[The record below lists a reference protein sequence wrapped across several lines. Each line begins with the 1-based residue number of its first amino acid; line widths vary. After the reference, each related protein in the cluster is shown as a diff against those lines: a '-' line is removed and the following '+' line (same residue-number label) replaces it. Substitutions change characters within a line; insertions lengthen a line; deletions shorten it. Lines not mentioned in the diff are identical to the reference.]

1 MRLRL
6 AIIFVILG
14 FGGAAVSAGL
24 NVALAAGDHIALVD
38 IDSAIDAPTASYL
51 NRAIQTAED
60 DGASVVIVT
69 LNTPGGLFDST
80 RDMVE
85 TIFDSS
91 VPIVVYVSPSGARAA
106 SAGTF
111 ITAAAHVA
119 SMAPGTNI
127 GAASPVG
134 IGGEDLPATINKKA
148 REDATAFIRSIA
160 DERGRN
166 ADALE
171 ATVIDAVAYSPAES
185 LESNIIDL
193 IAEDL
198 DDLLAQIDGLTVSL
212 AEGEAVIETTDLE
225 VRSIE
230 RTLVESFLSF
240 LADPNVAFLLLSIGS
255 LALFIE
261 IISPGFL
268 GPGVVGVVFLV
279 LGFVSAG
286 LLPVNWVGIGL
297 LTLAMVLFYF
307 EFEAPGV
314 SFFGIAGTVCF
325 VLGAFFLFGGF
336 APPPIERPSI
346 RVDLRLIAAITLVM
360 LGFLWF
366 VLRDIAAARRSADP
380 GIPEREMLVGQL
392 AVATSDLSPKG
403 TVHVGGE
410 DWSAISDTGET
421 IDEGTEVTVV
431 EAEGLVVRVRPGDYP
446 GPLGGLESSGT
457 D

>member
-1 MRLRL
+1 MRRRL
-6 AIIFVILG
+6 AIILVVLG
-14 FGGAAVSAGL
+14 FGGAALSAGL
-24 NVALAAGDHIALVD
+24 NVALAAGDHIAHVD
-38 IDSAIDAPTASYL
+38 IDSAIDSPTASYL
-51 NRAIQTAED
+51 TRAIRTAEE

-69 LNTPGGLFDST
+69 LNTPGGVFDST

-85 TIFDSS
+85 SIFDSS
-91 VPIVVYVSPSGARAA
+91 VPVVVYVSPSGARAA

-119 SMAPGTNI
+119 AMAPGTNI

-134 IGGEDLPATINKKA
+134 IGGDELLETIEKKA

-171 ATVIDAVAYSPAES
+171 VTVVDAIAYSSTEA
-185 LESNIIDL
+185 LENNIIDL
-193 IAEDL
+193 IAEDF
-198 DDLLAQIDGLTVSL
+198 DDLLTQIDGMTVTL
-212 AEGEAVIETTDLE
+212 AEGEALIETTDLE
-225 VRSIE
+225 VRPIE

-240 LADPNVAFLLLSIGS
+240 LADPNIAFLLLSFGS

-268 GPGVVGVVFLV
+268 GPGVIGVVLLV

-297 LTLAMVLFYF
+297 LALAMVLFYF
-307 EFEAPGV
+307 EFESPGV

-346 RVDLRLIAAITLVM
+346 RVDLRLIAAITAVM
-360 LGFLWF
+360 IGFLWF
-366 VLRDIAAARRSADP
+366 VLRDIAAARRAADTGP
-380 GIPEREMLVGQL
+380 SQVTMLVGQL
-392 AVATSDLSPKG
+392 AVAISDLSPNG

-410 DWSAISDTGET
+410 DWSAVSDTGET
-421 IDEGTEVTVV
+421 IDDGTEVTVV
-431 EAEGLVVRVRPGDYP
+431 EAEGLVVRVRPGEYP
-446 GPLGGLESSGT
+446 ESIGGLESSET